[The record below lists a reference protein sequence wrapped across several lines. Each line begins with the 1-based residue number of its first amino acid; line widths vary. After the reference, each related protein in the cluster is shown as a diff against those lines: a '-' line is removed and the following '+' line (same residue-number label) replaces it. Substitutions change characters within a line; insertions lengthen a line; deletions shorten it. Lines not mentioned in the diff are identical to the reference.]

1 MLQLNFNRASKGV
14 IKSDTA
20 TENIF
25 GIFGRCFDR
34 RCVQNKTSVVAAIE
48 MMQTT
53 NGAESLYLFNS
64 ATTDKCGH
72 CYKITLFSG
81 MGIVVSVVHEIPLCI

>member
-1 MLQLNFNRASKGV
+1 MRQRTYLPSLDAASIGV
-14 IKSDTA
+14 VS
-20 TENIF
+20 
-25 GIFGRCFDR
+25 
-34 RCVQNKTSVVAAIE
+34 KTRPVVAAIE

-81 MGIVVSVVHEIPLCI
+81 MGIVVSVVQEIPLCI

>member
-1 MLQLNFNRASKGV
+1 MPALEAASIGV
-14 IKSDTA
+14 VS
-20 TENIF
+20 
-25 GIFGRCFDR
+25 
-34 RCVQNKTSVVAAIE
+34 KTRPVVAAIE

-81 MGIVVSVVHEIPLCI
+81 MGIVVSVVQEIPL